1 MGKSNADKNFEK
13 RVSLSKDVNATRDLL
28 RAYVPFAEEAGVDQ
42 LAHLLGNE
50 SAVMSKHDQSIGQL
64 ESSLAFARG
73 IQQATYA
80 ILGALPPE
88 IMAAI
93 RAKWYRIS

>member
-1 MGKSNADKNFEK
+1 MSSADKNLEK
-13 RVSLSKDVNATRDLL
+13 RASLSKDVNATRDILGEYI
-28 RAYVPFAEEAGVDQ
+28 AFAREAGFDQ
-42 LAHLLGNE
+42 LAHLLHNE
-50 SAVMSKHDQSIGQL
+50 SAVMSRHSQSVGQL

-80 ILGALPPE
+80 ILGDLPPDV
-88 IMAAI
+88 IAAI